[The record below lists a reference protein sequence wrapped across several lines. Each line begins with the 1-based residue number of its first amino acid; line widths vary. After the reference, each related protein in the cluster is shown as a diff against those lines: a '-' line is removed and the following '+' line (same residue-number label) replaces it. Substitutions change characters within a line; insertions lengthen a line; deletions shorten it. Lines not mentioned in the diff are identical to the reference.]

1 MRPDPMSAG
10 IREHRDDIGAG
21 VIASVAFHVAVV
33 VAAILLAP
41 AVEDRVVVN
50 SVPVTIVADAV
61 PTAPE
66 IAPGP
71 PAEAALEPIEE
82 LVPPVEAAPPPPVPK
97 PTPTPS
103 VKPKPTVTPKPRPT
117 PPKPSPS
124 LNLDALADDPTLTAR
139 KRTPRPA
146 PTKADAPVARPGGAQ
161 VRGTLSPAGIRDAMA
176 AIEQQIIPNWTL
188 NCTAS
193 DLDSVKPVIR
203 FRLNGQGVLVGDP
216 QQVSGVVNAETR
228 RALAAV
234 KASDPFSNV
243 PEELVGKPLQ
253 IRFDA
258 AKACRAR

>member
-1 MRPDPMSAG
+1 MSAG
-10 IREHRDDIGAG
+10 IREPRDDIGAG
-21 VIASVAFHVAVV
+21 LIGSVALHVGVV
-33 VAAILLAP
+33 VLAILAVP
-41 AVEDRVVVN
+41 AVRDRVVVN

-71 PAEAALEPIEE
+71 PAEAAPEPIEE

-97 PTPTPS
+97 PTVAPP
-103 VKPKPTVTPKPRPT
+103 VKPKPTVTPRPRPT
-117 PPKPSPS
+117 PPKPLPG
-124 LNLDALADDPTLTAR
+124 LDTEALANDPTLKAR
-139 KRTPRPA
+139 QRTPRPA
-146 PTKADAPVARPGGAQ
+146 PPKPDAPATRPGGAQ

>member
-1 MRPDPMSAG
+1 MSAG
-10 IREHRDDIGAG
+10 IREPRDDIGAG
-21 VIASVAFHVAVV
+21 LIGSVALHVGLVV
-33 VAAILLAP
+33 LAILAVP
-41 AVEDRVVVN
+41 AVRDRVVVN

-71 PAEAALEPIEE
+71 PAEAAPEPIEE

-97 PTPTPS
+97 PVPTPTP
-103 VKPKPTVTPKPRPT
+103 VKPKPTVTPKPRPA

-124 LNLDALADDPTLTAR
+124 LNLDDLASDPTLTAR

-146 PTKADAPVARPGGAQ
+146 PPKADVPAARPGGAQ

>member
-1 MRPDPMSAG
+1 MSAG
-10 IREHRDDIGAG
+10 FHEPRDDIGAG
-21 VIASVAFHVAVV
+21 LIGAVALHVAVI
-33 VAAILLAP
+33 VAAIVLAP
-41 AVEDRVVVN
+41 ATADRVVVN

-71 PAEAALEPIEE
+71 PAEAAPEPVDE

-97 PTPTPS
+97 PAPTPP
-103 VKPKPTVTPKPRPT
+103 VKPNPTVTPKSRPA

-124 LNLDALADDPTLTAR
+124 LNLDDLASDPTLKAR
-139 KRTPRPA
+139 ERAPRPA
-146 PTKADAPVARPGGAQ
+146 PAKPDAPTTRPGGAQ

-216 QQVSGVVNAETR
+216 QQVSGAVNAETR

-234 KASDPFSNV
+234 KASDPFSDV

>member
-1 MRPDPMSAG
+1 MSAG

-21 VIASVAFHVAVV
+21 LIGSVAFHVALV

-41 AVEDRVVVN
+41 TVQERVVVN

-61 PTAPE
+61 PTAPD

-71 PAEAALEPIEE
+71 PAEAAPEPVEVVE
-82 LVPPVEAAPPPPVPK
+82 PPQEAAPPPPVPK
-97 PTPTPS
+97 PTPTPA

-117 PPKPSPS
+117 LTRTSPS
-124 LNLDALADDPTLTAR
+124 LNLDDLAEDPTLTAR
-139 KRTPRPA
+139 KRSPRQAPPKPQAPA
-146 PTKADAPVARPGGAQ
+146 AQPGGAQ
-161 VRGTLSPAGIRDAMA
+161 VRGALSPAGIRDAMA

-188 NCTAS
+188 NCAAS
-193 DLDSVKPVIR
+193 DLDTVKPVIR
-203 FRLNGQGVLVGDP
+203 FRLNSQGVLVGDP
-216 QQVSGVVNAETR
+216 QQVGGAVTADAR

-234 KASDPFSNV
+234 KASDPFNDV